1 MTMSAGRSLGTV
13 LLLLALTSTA
23 FAQAAPAQEALGR
36 ADVAAAPNDDEL
48 AWSLLAGFTHNAGN
62 TQSWLLTAGTRFRL
76 VRDIHAVTS
85 EGVFNMGQAGDPL
98 VDTARNINAKLR
110 YELYMTR
117 MDALFAA
124 EIFRWDTFAGL
135 DSRFQTQF
143 GYQRH
148 FVRADKHRLWAE
160 AGYDLTLDNYNYDRV
175 DQIAGMSP
183 DPDNR
188 LPTDAIHAARV
199 MLGYNNELNESVLLL
214 TEIEA
219 LFNVEVPE
227 DVRVN
232 YMLGLRSMLVEN
244 LKAELSFTLRFDN
257 EVPSNDI
264 KKIDTLTQINL
275 IYALL

>member
-1 MTMSAGRSLGTV
+1 MTVRVGRSLV
-13 LLLLALTSTA
+13 LVLSLFAMASGAL
-23 FAQAAPAQEALGR
+23 AQAAPAQDALGR
-36 ADVAAAPNDDEL
+36 ADVTAAPSDDEL
-48 AWSLLAGFTHNAGN
+48 AWSVLAGFTHNAGN
-62 TQSWLLTAGTRFRL
+62 TQSWLATAGTRFRL

-135 DSRFQTQF
+135 DSRFQTQL

-148 FVRADKHRLWAE
+148 FIRAEKHRLWAE
-160 AGYDLTLDNYNYDRV
+160 AGYDLTLDNYNYERV

-183 DPDNR
+183 DPDTR
-188 LPTDAIHAARV
+188 LRTDAIHAARV

-214 TEIEA
+214 TEVEA

-227 DVRVN
+227 DVRIN
-232 YMLGLRSMLVEN
+232 YTLGLRSTLAEN
-244 LKAELSFTLRFDN
+244 LKAELNFTLRFDN
-257 EVPSNDI
+257 DVPSNDI

>member
-1 MTMSAGRSLGTV
+1 MMQRVRSGLV
-13 LLLLALTSTA
+13 VILSLFALSPAALA
-23 FAQAAPAQEALGR
+23 QDAPTQEALGR
-36 ADVAAAPNDDEL
+36 ADVAAAPSDDEL

-62 TQSWLLTAGTRFRL
+62 TQSWLLTAGSRFRL
-76 VRDIHAVTS
+76 VRGIHAVTT
-85 EGVFNMGQAGDPL
+85 EGTFNMGQAGDPL
-98 VDTARNINAKLR
+98 VDTSRNVNAKLR

-135 DSRFQTQF
+135 DSRFQSQL

-148 FVRADKHRLWAE
+148 FIRADKHRLWAE
-160 AGYDLTLDNYNYDRV
+160 AGYDLTLDNYNYERV

-188 LPTDAIHAARV
+188 LRTDAIHAARV

-214 TEIEA
+214 TEVEA

-232 YMLGLRSMLVEN
+232 YLLGLRSTLAEN

-257 EVPSNDI
+257 DVPSNDI
-264 KKIDTLTQINL
+264 KKVDTLTQINL